1 MKYLDLLSKFWEYN
15 ERLPFGSS
23 AAVVYTFLVHKWYQN
38 KYEDFILSDIE
49 LSKELKLAINT
60 IKAVKEKLQEH
71 KLIQFEVK
79 IGHACSYKLVTDNS
93 VQEIEKILIQK
104 NDAEK
109 KKERNSDS
117 TLKKKNITPQVPVEI
132 ELTKIIPDIHSDI
145 PSFDEFLTHAKSLKN
160 YISSINSKIEEK
172 YNNWIE
178 NGWNNGYNRP
188 ITNWKSALKS
198 TMPYIIDSKDNEEQI
213 NIPIINR
220 PKTKQNE

>member
-1 MKYLDLLSKFWEYN
+1 MKYLDILSKFWEYN
-15 ERLPFGSS
+15 ERLSFGSS

-60 IKAVKEKLQEH
+60 IKAVKEKLKDH

-79 IGHACSYKLVTDNS
+79 IGHPCYYKLLTDFS
-93 VQEIEKILIQK
+93 APEIEKILIQK

-109 KKERNSDS
+109 KKQRNSDS
-117 TLKKKNITPQVPVEI
+117 TLKKKIVTPQVPVEP
-132 ELTKIIPDIHSDI
+132 TKVIPDINTDI
-145 PSFDEFLTHAKSLKN
+145 PPFDEFLTHAKSLRN
-160 YISSINSKIEEK
+160 YTTSIDSKIEEK

-178 NGWNNGYNRP
+178 NGWKNGYDRP
-188 ITNWKSALKS
+188 ITNWKLALKS
-198 TMPYIIDSKDNEEQI
+198 TMPYIIDSKDNKEEI

>member
-1 MKYLDLLSKFWEYN
+1 MKYLDILSKFWEYN
-15 ERLPFGSS
+15 ERLSFGSS

-60 IKAVKEKLQEH
+60 IKAVKEKLKDH

-79 IGHACSYKLVTDNS
+79 IGHPCSYKLLTDFS
-93 VQEIEKILIQK
+93 VPEIDKIVIQK
-104 NDAEK
+104 NDAVK
-109 KKERNSDS
+109 KKRRNSDS
-117 TLKKKNITPQVPVEI
+117 NLKKKIVTPPVQKEQ
-132 ELTKIIPDIHSDI
+132 TKTIPDINADI
-145 PSFDEFLTHAKSLKN
+145 PPLDEFLTHAKSLRN
-160 YISSINSKIEEK
+160 YTTSIDSKIEEK

-178 NGWNNGYNRP
+178 NGWKNGYDRP

-198 TMPYIIDSKDNEEQI
+198 TMPYIIDSKQNEQI

-220 PKTKQNE
+220 PKTK

>member
-1 MKYLDLLSKFWEYN
+1 MKYLDLLSKFWEHN

-60 IKAVKEKLQEH
+60 IKAVKVKLQEH

-79 IGHACSYKLVTDNS
+79 IGHPCSYKLVTDFS
-93 VQEIEKILIQK
+93 VPEIEKILIQK

-109 KKERNSDS
+109 KKQKITDS
-117 TLKKKNITPQVPVEI
+117 TLKKKITALQIPVET
-132 ELTKIIPDIHSDI
+132 EPTKVVPEINADI
-145 PSFDEFLTHAKSLKN
+145 PSFEEFLTHAKSLKN
-160 YISSINSKIEEK
+160 YLTRIDSKIEEK

-188 ITNWKSALKS
+188 ITNWKLALKS
-198 TMPYIIDSKDNEEQI
+198 TMPYIIDSKDNKEEI

>member
-49 LSKELKLAINT
+49 LSKELRLAINT
-60 IKAVKEKLQEH
+60 IKVVKEKLQDH

-79 IGHACSYKLVTDNS
+79 IGHPCSYRLITDFSIPEN
-93 VQEIEKILIQK
+93 EKILIQK
-104 NDAEK
+104 NDSK
-109 KKERNSDS
+109 KDKEITPNS
-117 TLKKKNITPQVPVEI
+117 TLKKKNVTPQVPVEC
-132 ELTKIIPDIHSDI
+132 EPTKVIPDINPDI
-145 PSFDEFLTHAKSLKN
+145 PSYDEFLDHAKSLKN
-160 YISSINSKIEEK
+160 YTTSIDSKINEK

-198 TMPYIIDSKDNEEQI
+198 TMPYIIDSKHNEEQI

>member
-60 IKAVKEKLQEH
+60 IKTVKEKLHAH

-79 IGHACSYKLVTDNS
+79 IGHPCSYKLETDFS
-93 VQEIEKILIQK
+93 VPGIENILVPK
-104 NDAEK
+104 KDAEK
-109 KKERNSDS
+109 KKERNPDS
-117 TLKKKNITPQVPVEI
+117 TLKKKIAIPQLPVET
-132 ELTKIIPDIHSDI
+132 EPTKFIPDIIPDI

-160 YISSINSKIEEK
+160 YSTSIDSKIEEK

-178 NGWNNGYNRP
+178 NGWKNGYDRP
-188 ITNWKSALKS
+188 ITNWKSSLKS
-198 TMPYIIDSKDNEEQI
+198 TMPYIIDSKDNKEQI